1 MKDLQELP
9 LTNPKGNESRNSE
22 LSPSDLL
29 VSSLS
34 QKGATINAEAHYSN
48 AKNCIEFSIHHS
60 ETLVYRIDLLNLQGR
75 IYTWT
80 EFEVSPN
87 HQQGQLSLSAIA
99 MESGTYLFRISEGNK
114 TPYKLRLTLPANLL
128 S

>member
-9 LTNPKGNESRNSE
+9 LTNPIGNDSRNSE

-29 VSSLS
+29 VASIP
-34 QKGATINAEAHYSN
+34 QKAGVITAQARYSRTQ
-48 AKNCIEFSIHHS
+48 NCIEFSIHQS
-60 ETLVYRIDLLNLQGR
+60 EPSVYRIDLLNLQGR

-80 EFEVSPN
+80 EFEVSPE
-87 HQQGQLSLSAIA
+87 HQQGQLPLSAIA